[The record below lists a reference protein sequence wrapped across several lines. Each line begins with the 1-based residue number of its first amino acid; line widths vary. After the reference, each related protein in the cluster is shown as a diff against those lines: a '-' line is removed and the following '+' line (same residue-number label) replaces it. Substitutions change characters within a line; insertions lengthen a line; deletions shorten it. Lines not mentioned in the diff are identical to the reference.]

1 MWCLAGIC
9 DTKTII
15 NLNMFSAKLYI
26 YLSVWKSKYFQLFD
40 TKDHNLC
47 YLWPSNISIIYKI
60 LQFLNFFYFFHFNLF
75 TSTWKS
81 IRRKTTRM
89 KYDPPYTKKSIGK
102 SYGGSGNANH
112 HSVEEVSL
120 DGSNKLI
127 TYGNT
132 FR

>member
-1 MWCLAGIC
+1 
-9 DTKTII
+9 
-15 NLNMFSAKLYI
+15 
-26 YLSVWKSKYFQLFD
+26 
-40 TKDHNLC
+40 
-47 YLWPSNISIIYKI
+47 
-60 LQFLNFFYFFHFNLF
+60 
-75 TSTWKS
+75 
-81 IRRKTTRM
+81 M

-102 SYGGSGNANH
+102 TYGGAGNANH

>member
-1 MWCLAGIC
+1 MSVIAYS
-9 DTKTII
+9 KTSII
-15 NLNMFSAKLYI
+15 
-26 YLSVWKSKYFQLFD
+26 VKYFDF
-40 TKDHNLC
+40 
-47 YLWPSNISIIYKI
+47 SI
-60 LQFLNFFYFFHFNLF
+60 LLSLSFNLF
-75 TSTWKS
+75 TSPWKS

-102 SYGGSGNANH
+102 TYGGAGNNANH